1 MVYFCP
7 MLGRLYENQEW
18 SAARTLE
25 LVGKRWS
32 LLIQS
37 DALAFVLDSALR
49 SGPDAEL
56 PFGFPES

>member
-1 MVYFCP
+1 